1 VNNMNGS
8 IDTPR
13 PEINVFYVKHALPN
27 GIVELVLLGIEEEGL
42 LFKVEEKEKANNVIS
57 LAFDAAESSRLGV
70 GVGITKDGIVLHQ
83 TKLEEKNPLF
93 KIPITADDAIIR
105 NLGMNAARLIKRMP
119 FKEL

>member
-1 VNNMNGS
+1 MNGS